1 MASLG
6 ARLLVLACLLGPVGL
21 QGTPTTPEGELERFF
36 EQTQSLTAFFQQ
48 EVRSAEGDLLSSGH
62 GDMSLLRPNFM
73 RWNYREPEPLV
84 LVSDGVD
91 FWSYDPVLEQATV
104 TRVEDALDGTP
115 LSALLGSQ
123 VLGDL
128 FAVKHAR
135 HQDGIDWIMLQSRA
149 GAARPVELLIGLRS
163 GLLERLHFMDQFGQE
178 VQVRFER
185 VQVNPPLQP
194 EFFSYRP
201 PHGTDILGTPT
212 R

>member
-1 MASLG
+1 MTSRI
-6 ARLLVLACLLGPVGL
+6 ARALVLACLLGPVATP
-21 QGTPTTPEGELERFF
+21 GTQATPEAELERFF
-36 EQTQSLTAFFQQ
+36 DETQSLTAFFWQD
-48 EVRSAEGDLLSSGH
+48 VWSADGTLLYSGH

-104 TRVEDALDGTP
+104 TRVEEALYDTP
-115 LSALLGSQ
+115 LSVLLGSR
-123 VLGDL
+123 VLDDL
-128 FAVKHAR
+128 FMVDHSL
-135 HQDGIDWIMLQSRA
+135 HQEGIDWIMLHSRA
-149 GAARPVELLIGLRS
+149 DAERPVELLIGLRS
-163 GLLERLHFMDQFGQE
+163 GVLERLHFVDQFGQH
-178 VQVRFER
+178 VQVRFEQ

-201 PHGTDILGTPT
+201 PRGTDILGTPT

>member
-1 MASLG
+1 MASPA
-6 ARLLVLACLLGPVGL
+6 ARVLMLACLLGPAAT
-21 QGTPTTPEGELERFF
+21 QSTQTTPEAELERFF
-36 EQTQSLTAFFQQ
+36 EQTRSLTAFFQQ
-48 EVRSAEGDLLSSGH
+48 EVRSADGTLLSSGH

-104 TRVEDALDGTP
+104 TRVEDALNDTP
-115 LSALLGSQ
+115 LSALLGSRI
-123 VLGDL
+123 LEDL

-135 HQDGIDWIMLQSRA
+135 HQEGIDWVVLQSRA
-149 GAARPVELLIGLRS
+149 DAERPVELLIGLRS
-163 GLLERLHFMDQFGQE
+163 GVLERLHFVDQFGQE
-178 VQVRFER
+178 VQVRFEQ

-194 EFFSYRP
+194 EFFAYHP
-201 PHGTDILGTPT
+201 PRGTDILGTPT